1 MFDRALEDAAV
12 LDEYMQTHHRPR
24 GPLHGLP
31 ISVKECI
38 HVANTPSTSGFIAW
52 ADNFQEND
60 ALIVKLLREAGAVFH
75 VKTTNPQGLMVRS
88 SCSPHSAP
96 LSEISLQALESV
108 SNIYGLTVNPHNSSL
123 TPGGSTGGEGALIA
137 MRGSL
142 LGIGS
147 DIGRVEA
154 LNTAKRH

>member
-1 MFDRALEDAAV
+1 MFDQALKDAAL
-12 LDEYMQTHHRPR
+12 LDEYMQIHHRPR

-38 HVANTPSTSGFIAW
+38 NVAKTPSTSGFIAW
-52 ADNFQEND
+52 ADNFQESD
-60 ALIVKLLREAGAVFH
+60 ALIVKVLRQAGAVFH

-88 SCSPHSAP
+88 SRRYLNNIPISDI
-96 LSEISLQALESV
+96 LSQALESV
-108 SNIYGLTVNPHNSSL
+108 SNLYGLTTNPHNSNL

-147 DIGRVEA
+147 DIGRSEA
-154 LNTAKRH
+154 F